1 MIENDR
7 PVFLTE
13 RFPRGKWQTPGLE
26 ELDSVV
32 FPLKISQL
40 EVYTD
45 QTFLDV
51 IDDHSFIGNLINI
64 SIWISPIKTQINWQ
78 NYWKSVNVSLQLI

>member
-13 RFPRGKWQTPGLE
+13 RFPRGKRQTPGPE

-32 FPLKISQL
+32 FLLKISQL

-45 QTFLDV
+45 
-51 IDDHSFIGNLINI
+51 
-64 SIWISPIKTQINWQ
+64 
-78 NYWKSVNVSLQLI
+78 